1 MSNINNDKIPTE
13 EENMKGNKKKKRM
26 WINEVNGLLLE
37 DAIKHIEKKISNIFY

>member
-26 WINEVNGLLLE
+26 
-37 DAIKHIEKKISNIFY
+37 